1 MRPLF
6 VTSFSQVSAL
16 GRGLAPALEALRSGN
31 GGLRHNDFAGSVLET
46 WIGRVDGVDGVDG
59 VDAPSTAAPMEGFAD
74 YRVQRIAEAALA
86 EDGFCTAVARARE
99 THGAKRIGVF
109 LGTSSSGMLDGELA
123 YRSRD
128 PQNGGLPADL
138 NYRDSIN
145 MYAPAAYV
153 RARLGLDGP
162 AAVVSTACS
171 SGAKVFASA
180 SRAIEAGLCDAAVVG
195 GVETLCF
202 TTLHGFASLEL
213 LSREPCRPCDADRA
227 GISLGE
233 GAAFVLL
240 EKTDIAGERLA
251 LLGYGESADAHHM
264 STPHPEGLGAALAMR
279 SALERAGLAPG
290 DIGYVNLH
298 GTGTRSNDAAE
309 DAGVFSVVGDR
320 VPVSGTKGWTGHTLG
335 AAGAIE
341 AVLTLLCLRHGY
353 APGTLN
359 TRSIDPGLRTQV
371 LLKSRSA
378 PLEHAMSNS
387 FGFGGNNC
395 SLVFGRP
402 R

>member
-6 VTSFSQVSAL
+6 ATSFSQVSAL
-16 GRGLAPALEALRSGN
+16 GSGLAPALEALRLGN
-31 GGLRHNDFAGSVLET
+31 GGLRRNDFPGSALDT
-46 WIGRVDGVDGVDG
+46 WIGRVEGMDTS
-59 VDAPSTAAPMEGFAD
+59 APAARLEGFAD
-74 YRVQRIAEAALA
+74 YRVQRMAQAALA
-86 EDGFCTAVARARE
+86 QDGFDTAVACARE
-99 THGAKRIGVF
+99 KHGAKRIGLF
-109 LGTSSSGMLDGELA
+109 LGTSSSGMLEGEIA
-123 YRSRD
+123 YRSRN
-128 PQNGGLPADL
+128 PEGGALAAGL

-153 RARLGLDGP
+153 RARLGLEGP

-180 SRAIEAGLCDAAVVG
+180 SRAIASGLCDAAVVG

-213 LSREPCRPCDADRA
+213 LSREPCRPCDVERA

-240 EKTDIAGERLA
+240 EKTDVAAERLA

-279 SALERAGLAPG
+279 AALERAGLVPA
-290 DIGYVNLH
+290 DLGYINLH

-309 DAGVFSVVGDR
+309 DAGVFSVVGER

-371 LLKSRSA
+371 LLQGRSA

>member
-1 MRPLF
+1 MKPLF
-6 VTSFSQVSAL
+6 TTSFSLVSAL
-16 GRGLAPALEALRSGN
+16 GRGATPAFEALRAGRS
-31 GGLRHNDFAGSVLET
+31 GLRRNDFLDSTLDT
-46 WIGRVDGVDGVDG
+46 WIGRVEGLEAGLEP
-59 VDAPSTAAPMEGFAD
+59 DAAGTQIEDFPD
-74 YRVQRIAEAALA
+74 YRVQRLAHAALN
-86 EDGFCTAVARARE
+86 EDGFSEAVARARDA
-99 THGAKRIGVF
+99 HGSDRIGVF
-109 LGTSSSGMLDGELA
+109 LGTSSAGMLQGELA
-123 YRSRD
+123 YRARQPGSAA
-128 PQNGGLPADL
+128 LPAGL
-138 NYRDSIN
+138 SYRDSFN
-145 MYAPAAYV
+145 MYAPAAFV
-153 RARLGLDGP
+153 RARLGLKGP

-171 SGAKVFASA
+171 SSAKVFATA
-180 SRAIEAGLCDAAVVG
+180 SRAIAAGLCDAAVVG

-213 LSREPCRPCDADRA
+213 LSRDPCRPCDASRG

-240 EKTDIAGERLA
+240 EKTATSGEDLA

-279 SALERAGLAPG
+279 CALERAGLAAT
-290 DIGYVNLH
+290 DIDYINLH

-309 DAGVFSVVGDR
+309 DAAVFSVAGNR
-320 VPVSGTKGWTGHTLG
+320 VPCSATKGWTGHTLG

-359 TRSIDPGLRTQV
+359 TRHVDPGIRSQI
-371 LLKSRSA
+371 LLEGRSI

-387 FGFGGNNC
+387 FGFGGSNC
-395 SLVFGRP
+395 SLVFGRS

>member
-1 MRPLF
+1 MKPLF
-6 VTSFSQVSAL
+6 ATSLSIASSL
-16 GRGLAPALEALRSGN
+16 GRGVLPTLAALRSAS
-31 GGLRHNDFAGSVLET
+31 GGLRHNDFAGSALDT
-46 WIGRVDGVDGVDG
+46 WIGRVEGIET
-59 VDAPSTAAPMEGFAD
+59 PEPAARLEGFAN
-74 YRVQRIAEAALA
+74 YRVQRMAHAGLA
-86 EDGFCTAVARARE
+86 QDGFGAAVARARE
-99 THGAKRIGVF
+99 KHGAKRVGVF
-109 LGTSSSGMLDGELA
+109 LGTSSSGMLEAELA
-123 YRSRD
+123 YRSRKSED
-128 PQNGGLPADL
+128 EALPAGL
-138 NYRDSIN
+138 KYRDSIN

-153 RARLGLDGP
+153 RARLALDGP
-162 AAVVSTACS
+162 ASVVSTACS
-171 SGAKVFASA
+171 SGAKVFATA
-180 SRAIEAGLCDAAVVG
+180 SRAIESGLCDAAVVG

-213 LSREPCRPCDADRA
+213 LSREPCRPCDAERA

-240 EKTDIAGERLA
+240 EKTDVAGERLA

-279 SALERAGLAPG
+279 AALERAGLAPA
-290 DIGYVNLH
+290 DIGYINLH

-309 DAGVFSVVGDR
+309 DAGVFSVAGDR

-353 APGTLN
+353 VPGTLN
-359 TRSIDPGLRTQV
+359 TRCVDPGLRTQV
-371 LLKSRSA
+371 VLQGRDA

>member
-1 MRPLF
+1 MKPLF
-6 VTSFSQVSAL
+6 TTSFSLVSSL
-16 GRGLAPALEALRSGN
+16 GRGATPAFEALRAGR
-31 GGLRHNDFAGSVLET
+31 GGLRRNDFLDSTLDT
-46 WIGRVDGVDGVDG
+46 WIGRVEGLET
-59 VDAPSTAAPMEGFAD
+59 DAAGTQFEDFPD
-74 YRVQRIAEAALA
+74 YRIQRLAHAALS
-86 EDGFCTAVARARE
+86 EDGFSEAVARARDA
-99 THGAKRIGVF
+99 HGSDRIGVF
-109 LGTSSSGMLDGELA
+109 LGTSSAGMLQGELA
-123 YRSRD
+123 YRARRPDSAA
-128 PQNGGLPADL
+128 LPAGL
-138 NYRDSIN
+138 SYRDSFN

-153 RARLGLDGP
+153 RARLGLQGP

-171 SGAKVFASA
+171 SSAKVFATA
-180 SRAIEAGLCDAAVVG
+180 SRAIAAGLCDAAVVG

-213 LSREPCRPCDADRA
+213 LSRDPCRPCDASRG

-240 EKTDIAGERLA
+240 EKTATSGEDLA

-279 SALERAGLAPG
+279 CALERAGITAT
-290 DIGYVNLH
+290 DVDYINLH

-309 DAGVFSVVGDR
+309 DAAVFSVAGDR
-320 VPVSGTKGWTGHTLG
+320 VPCSATKGWTGHTLG

-359 TRSIDPGLRTQV
+359 TRQVDPGIRSQV
-371 LLKSRSA
+371 LLKGRSI

-387 FGFGGNNC
+387 FGFGGSNC
-395 SLVFGRP
+395 SLVFGRA

>member
-1 MRPLF
+1 MRPLYA
-6 VTSFSQVSAL
+6 TSFSLVSAL
-16 GRGLAPALEALRSGN
+16 GRGVLRSLEALRSAS
-31 GGLRHNDFAGSVLET
+31 GGLRRNDFPGNALET
-46 WIGRVDGVDGVDG
+46 WIGRVEGIEEP
-59 VDAPSTAAPMEGFAD
+59 ACAARLAGFAD
-74 YRVQRIAEAALA
+74 YRVQRIAQAALA
-86 EDGFCTAVARARE
+86 EDSFGDAVARARE
-99 THGAKRIGVF
+99 KHGSKRIGVF
-109 LGTSSSGMLDGELA
+109 LGTSSSGMLEGELA
-123 YRSRD
+123 YRSHSPD
-128 PQNGGLPADL
+128 GGALAGL
-138 NYRDSIN
+138 SYSDSIN

-153 RARLGLDGP
+153 RAWLGLEGP
-162 AAVVSTACS
+162 ATVVSTACS
-171 SGAKVFASA
+171 SGAKVFATA
-180 SRAIEAGLCDAAVVG
+180 SRAIESGLCDAAVVG

-213 LSREPCRPCDADRA
+213 LSREPCRPCDAQRA

-233 GAAFVLL
+233 GAAFALL
-240 EKTDIAGERLA
+240 EKTDVAGERLA

-279 SALERAGLAPG
+279 AALERAGLAPT
-290 DIGYVNLH
+290 DIGYINLH

-309 DAGVFSVVGDR
+309 DAGVFSVMGDR

-353 APGTLN
+353 LPGTLN

-371 LLKSRSA
+371 LLQGRTA

>member
-1 MRPLF
+1 MNPLF
-6 VTSFSQVSAL
+6 ATSFTLASAL
-16 GRGLAPALEALRSGN
+16 GRGVTPTVEALRSGR
-31 GGLRHNDFAGSVLET
+31 GGLRRNDFPGSALDT
-46 WIGRVDGVDGVDG
+46 WIGRVEGVES
-59 VDAPSTAAPMEGFAD
+59 PSSAAPLEGFSD
-74 YRVQRIAEAALA
+74 YRVQRIAQAALDA
-86 EDGFCTAVARARE
+86 DGFIAAVARARDS
-99 THGAKRIGVF
+99 HGARRIGVF
-109 LGTSSSGMLDGELA
+109 LGTSSAGMLEAEFA
-123 YRSRD
+123 YRSRNPD
-128 PQNGGLPADL
+128 GALSAGL

-153 RARLGLDGP
+153 RARLGLEGP
-162 AAVVSTACS
+162 AMVVSTACS

-213 LSREPCRPCDADRA
+213 LSREPCRPCDAGRT

-233 GAAFVLL
+233 GAAFALL
-240 EKTDIAGERLA
+240 EKTDAAGERLA

-279 SALERAGLAPG
+279 AALERAGLAPA
-290 DIGYVNLH
+290 DIGYINLH

-320 VPVSGTKGWTGHTLG
+320 VPVSATKGWTGHTLG

-341 AVLTLLCLRHGY
+341 AVITLLALRHGY

-359 TRSIDPGLRTQV
+359 ARSLDPALRAQV
-371 LLKSRSA
+371 LLEGRSL
-378 PLEHAMSNS
+378 PIEHAMSNS
-387 FGFGGNNC
+387 FGFGGNNS
-395 SLVFGRP
+395 SLVFGRAG
-402 R
+402 